1 MIKKVLI
8 ISIILTLFL
17 ATGCETINQLYGL
30 EPASDTEFISLEDI
44 KVEESDD
51 LPPPLPVDAGEE
63 DIIEQPPALP
73 EETVEETPT
82 EEPVEETVE
91 EVIPEPVEATP
102 PSNAKILIV
111 QETDLVSLK
120 PQVDDPDQDSIS
132 LSYTSPINQG
142 GVWQT
147 TYGDEGE
154 YTITITAS
162 DGELTAAKDVLVIVN
177 KKEESPVIGSTIPT
191 QSAVTAVEDSSI
203 EFTAEAN
210 DLNNDALAYS
220 WRLNGEELSTDAES
234 FSLPL
239 DFSSAGEHSLEVIIS
254 DSVSE
259 VRHSWEITVANLNRE
274 PTLETIQDIALSE
287 TELVT
292 LTPVAS
298 DPDGDEIQF
307 TIDDERF
314 SQDGENFVWE
324 TNHDDSGS
332 YSVTI
337 TASDGTDE
345 VSQEVSIVV
354 GNVNRP
360 PVIEDITLG

>member
-1 MIKKVLI
+1 MIKKVAI
-8 ISIILTLFL
+8 ISIIITLFL
-17 ATGCETINQLYGL
+17 ASGCETINQLYGL
-30 EPASDTEFISLEDI
+30 EPASDAEFISLEDI

-51 LPPPLPVDAGEE
+51 LPPALPVDSDDEV
-63 DIIEQPPALP
+63 IEQPPAIPEDTP
-73 EETVEETPT
+73 EE
-82 EEPVEETVE
+82 
-91 EVIPEPVEATP
+91 EVTPEPITNVAP

-120 PQVDDPDQDSIS
+120 PQVDDPDQDTIS
-132 LSYTSPINQG
+132 LSYTSPLNQA

-147 TYGDEGE
+147 AYGDAGE

-177 KKEESPVIGSTIPT
+177 KKEESPTIGKTIPT
-191 QSAVTAVEDSSI
+191 QTAVSAVEDSSI
-203 EFTAEAN
+203 EFTAEAS

-220 WRLNGEELSTDAES
+220 WRLNGEELSTEKGS
-234 FSLPL
+234 FTLQL
-239 DFSSAGEHSLEVIIS
+239 DFNTAGEHSVEVIVS

-259 VRHSWEITVANLNRE
+259 VRHSWEITVANLNRV
-274 PTLETIQDIALSE
+274 PILELIRDREAKE
-287 TELVT
+287 TETVVI
-292 LTPVAS
+292 TPVAS

-307 TIDDERF
+307 IIDDERF

-324 TNHDDSGS
+324 TNNDDAGS
-332 YSVTI
+332 YTVTI

-345 VSQEVSIVV
+345 ISQEVSIVIE
-354 GNVNRP
+354 NVNRA

>member
-8 ISIILTLFL
+8 LSIILTLFL

-30 EPASDTEFISLEDI
+30 EPASDAEFISLEDI

-51 LPPPLPVDAGEE
+51 LPPPLPVEAE
-63 DIIEQPPALP
+63 DNIEQPP
-73 EETVEETPT
+73 EEILS
-82 EEPVEETVE
+82 EEPVEEPVE
-91 EVIPEPVEATP
+91 VTPEPIAEPVEEPVQAAP

-120 PQVDDPDQDSIS
+120 PQVEDPDQDSIS

-162 DGELTAAKDVLVIVN
+162 DGDLSAAKDVLVIVN
-177 KKEESPVIGSTIPT
+177 KKEESPVIGNTIPT

-220 WRLNGEELSTDAES
+220 WRLNGEELSTDQES

-239 DFSSAGEHSLEVIIS
+239 DFSSAGEHSLEVIVS

-274 PTLETIQDIALSE
+274 PTLETIQDIDLSE
-287 TELVT
+287 TETVT
-292 LTPVAS
+292 LSPVAS

-314 SQDGENFVWE
+314 SQDGQNFVWE

-337 TASDGTDE
+337 TASDGTDD

>member
-1 MIKKVLI
+1 MIKKVAI

-30 EPASDTEFISLEDI
+30 EPASDAEFISLEDI
-44 KVEESDD
+44 KVEDD
-51 LPPPLPVDAGEE
+51 LPPPLPVDVDEEPPAPPE
-63 DIIEQPPALP
+63 DIS
-73 EETVEETPT
+73 EEEVTK
-82 EEPVEETVE
+82 EPVTPVE
-91 EVIPEPVEATP
+91 VVTPEPVVTQ

-120 PQVDDPDQDSIS
+120 PRVDDPDQDSIA
-132 LSYTSPINQG
+132 LSYTSPISQAG
-142 GVWQT
+142 AWQT

-177 KKEESPVIGSTIPT
+177 KKEESPVIASTTPT
-191 QSAVTAVEDSSI
+191 LTAVSAVEDSSL
-203 EFTAEAN
+203 EFTVVAS
-210 DLNNDALAYS
+210 DLNNDPLAYS
-220 WRLNGEELSTDAES
+220 WRLNGEELSTNKES

-239 DFSSAGEHSLEVIIS
+239 DFSTAGEHSLEVIIS

-259 VRHSWEITVANLNRE
+259 VRHSWEITVANLNRQ
-274 PTLETIQDIALSE
+274 PTLETIADITLSE
-287 TELVT
+287 TELVI
-292 LTPVAS
+292 LSPSAS
-298 DPDGDEIQF
+298 DADGDEIQF

-314 SQDGENFVWE
+314 SQDGKNFVWE

-332 YSVTI
+332 YTVTI
-337 TASDGTDE
+337 HASDGTDE
-345 VSQEVSIVV
+345 ISQEVTILVE
-354 GNVNRP
+354 NVNRP